1 MKRTKK
7 LFNILLL
14 LITAMLVYGLVTNYE
29 DISTNIVKII
39 KKYNRKA
46 IVIPTDTKYHR
57 TYLYDTVSETDN
69 FEPKNINDIKKIY
82 YTVLNNGWKSFTFYC
97 DEEYTSC
104 IDDVKKVANSKNDEF
119 ISTINNYVSPF
130 NAYKKYNTAITGED
144 MVQLSVEKLYTDE
157 EINRINNIMDGFL
170 TRNKIDSE
178 NVTKS
183 DIKKIHD
190 YIINNV
196 TYDEEYEDSNVITES
211 NKATGALFNK
221 KALCSGYSD
230 AFALF
235 MDKINVPNFEVTSA
249 EHQWNAI
256 YFDNKWYHIDTTW
269 DDDEINKFN
278 TTNFFL
284 INTKE
289 LLLKDKKEHNFSTDI
304 FLEFK

>member
-1 MKRTKK
+1 MKRTKT
-7 LFNILLL
+7 LLNILLL
-14 LITAMLVYGLVTNYE
+14 LITAILVYSLITNY
-29 DISTNIVKII
+29 DTVSDTIVKII

-46 IVIPTDTKYHR
+46 IVIPDNTRYHR

-69 FEPKNINDIKKIY
+69 FEPKNIDDIKKIY

-97 DEEYTSC
+97 DEDYTTC
-104 IDDVKKVANSKNDEF
+104 INDVKKIANSKNDEF

-130 NAYKKYNTAITGED
+130 NAYKKYNTTIIDGD
-144 MVQLSVEKLYTDE
+144 MVQLSIDKLYTDE
-157 EINRINNIMDGFL
+157 EIDRLNNIMDNFL

-178 NVTKS
+178 NVTKN

-190 YIINNV
+190 YIIKNV
-196 TYDEEYEDSNVITES
+196 TYDEEYEESNEITES
-211 NKATGALFNK
+211 NKATGALFDK

-235 MDKINVPNFEVTSA
+235 MDKINIPNFEVTS
-249 EHQWNAI
+249 EDHQWNAI
-256 YFDNKWYHIDTTW
+256 FFDNKWYHIDTTW
-269 DDDEINKFN
+269 DDDEINSLN

-289 LLLKDKKEHNFSTDI
+289 LLSKDKKEHNFSTDI

>member
-1 MKRTKK
+1 MKRTKT
-7 LFNILLL
+7 LLNILLL
-14 LITAMLVYGLVTNYE
+14 LITAILVYSLITNY
-29 DISTNIVKII
+29 DTVSDTIVKII

-46 IVIPTDTKYHR
+46 IVIPDNTKYHR

-69 FEPKNINDIKKIY
+69 FEPKNIDDIKKIY

-97 DEEYTSC
+97 DEDYTTC
-104 IDDVKKVANSKNDEF
+104 INDVKKVANSKNDEF

-130 NAYKKYNTAITGED
+130 NAYKKYNTAIIDGD
-144 MVQLSVEKLYTDE
+144 MIQLTVDKLYTDE
-157 EINRINNIMDGFL
+157 EIDKLNNIMDNFL

-178 NVTKS
+178 NVTKN

-190 YIINNV
+190 YIIKNV
-196 TYDEEYEDSNVITES
+196 TYDEEYEESNEITKS
-211 NKATGALFNK
+211 NKATGALFDK

-235 MDKINVPNFEVTSA
+235 MDKINIPNFEVTS
-249 EHQWNAI
+249 EDHQWNAI

-269 DDDEINKFN
+269 DDDEINSLN

-289 LLLKDKKEHNFSTDI
+289 LLSKDKKEHNFSTDI